1 MSSPPTHVA
10 QEGSL
15 PQPLAAGQILGR
27 HDRVRLLSM
36 DGAWWLEVVHGRA
49 ELNGDRVDR
58 LTPVSVGDQFEVDG
72 ERYFLMGPPT
82 ARERIVIGRARD
94 ADLVLDS
101 PMVSAYHAELLRTES
116 GYRLKDLGSS
126 NGIFV
131 DGQRVDEARLGPG
144 QQVYIGPCRL
154 TFDGHTLRE
163 FDERGQVKIDVIDV
177 VFHPPTASRPIL
189 NHITL
194 PLRPREFVA
203 LVGTSGAG
211 KSTLLKCMI
220 GQRAPT
226 SGQVL
231 YNGLPAEAFR
241 HLLGYVPQDDIVHRE
256 LTVEAA
262 LLYAARLRLPPD
274 TRPTEVARRI
284 DFVLASVDLAHRR
297 TTRIANLSGGERK
310 RVSVAVE
317 LLTEPGV
324 FFLDEPTSG
333 LDPGLE
339 KKAMQL
345 YAQLARQGRT
355 IVLITHATQNI
366 VLCDKV
372 AFLAPGGRL
381 VYYGPPREA
390 LEFFQVEDF
399 ADIYLKL
406 LSPQAGVEW
415 EQRFRQ
421 SRLYAIYVASAAP
434 TQLQAPPVRTT
445 RSRRHP
451 FKTLATGIRQLT
463 VLVERYTN
471 LLLSDRTNLTL
482 LLGQAPLIALILAF
496 LFPAD
501 LFRLNQ
507 EVTGEGKF
515 PIVDGPTVMFTMM
528 VSCILFGVIN
538 ACREVVK
545 ERSILE
551 RERLVN
557 LQLPPYLLSK
567 VLLLGVL
574 GMIQALILQ
583 LIVTSR
589 IQMSLSLREQLE
601 LYGFLAGACL
611 GGVLMGLLLS
621 CLAQSTEQA
630 MSLVSVILILQ
641 IVLSGAFVKPE
652 GMTGLIAF
660 LSVLSISRWV
670 FAGLGHL
677 LNLNNRFMELGMGWI
692 TSDFYLSA
700 GQVWSVLGPL
710 LTIYLAACWVALRWR
725 ESSSS

>member
-1 MSSPPTHVA
+1 MSVPTHLA
-10 QEGSL
+10 PEGSL
-15 PQPLAAGQILGR
+15 PQPLAAGLTLGR
-27 HDRVRLLSM
+27 NDQARVIHL
-36 DGAWWLEVVHGRA
+36 DGTWWLEVVQGRA
-49 ELNGDRVDR
+49 ELNGGRVDR
-58 LTPVSVGDQFEVDG
+58 LTPLSVGDQVDVDG
-72 ERYFLMGPPT
+72 ARFFLMGPPT
-82 ARERIVIGRARD
+82 ARDVTIVGRARD
-94 ADLVLDS
+94 ADLILDS
-101 PMVSAYHAELLRTES
+101 PMVSAHHAELRRTEI
-116 GYRLKDLGSS
+116 GYVLKDLGSS
-126 NGIFV
+126 NGTFL
-131 DGQRVDEARLGPG
+131 DGRRIDEARLSPG
-144 QQVYIGPCRL
+144 QQIYIGPCRL

-163 FDERGQVKIDVIDV
+163 FDERGQVRIDALDV
-177 VFHPPTASRPIL
+177 VFHPPTAHRPIL

-194 PLRPREFVA
+194 SLQPREFVA

-211 KSTLLKCMI
+211 KSTLLKCLI
-220 GQRAPT
+220 GQRTPT
-226 SGQVL
+226 SGSVL
-231 YNGLPAEAFR
+231 YNGLPAESFR

-262 LLYAARLRLPPD
+262 LTYAARLRLPRD
-274 TRPTEVARRI
+274 TRPQEIARRI

-297 TTRIANLSGGERK
+297 GTRIANLSGGERK
-310 RVSVAVE
+310 RVSVGVE

-390 LEFFQVEDF
+390 LEFFGVQDF

-406 LSPQAGVEW
+406 LVADAGPEW
-415 EQRFRQ
+415 EKRFRE
-421 SRLYAIYVASAAP
+421 SRLYHQYVHTAATSLQP
-434 TQLQAPPVRTT
+434 QAPRSVARARTHPLQALST
-445 RSRRHP
+445 S
-451 FKTLATGIRQLT
+451 LRQLT
-463 VLVERYTN
+463 VLLARYAN

-482 LLGQAPLIALILAF
+482 LLGQAPLIALVLAF

-528 VSCILFGVIN
+528 VSCLLFGVIN

-557 LQLPPYLLSK
+557 LGLTPYLLSK
-567 VLLLGVL
+567 VLLLGLL
-574 GMIQALILQ
+574 GMVQAGVLQ
-583 LIVTSR
+583 LIVTAR
-589 IQMSLSLREQLE
+589 IELSLEPADQLL
-601 LYGFLAGACL
+601 LYAYLAGACL

-621 CLAQSTEQA
+621 CLAESTEQA

-652 GMTGLIAF
+652 GMSPPIAF
-660 LSVLSISRWV
+660 LSILSISRWV
-670 FAGLGHL
+670 FAGLGEL
-677 LNLNNRFMELGMGWI
+677 LNLNSRFMELGMGWI
-692 TSDFYLSA
+692 TGDFYL
-700 GQVWSVLGPL
+700 GPGYVWSVLAPL
-710 LTIYLAACWVALRWR
+710 LGLYLVACWVALRWR
-725 ESSSS
+725 ESSSQ

>member
-1 MSSPPTHVA
+1 MSIPTHLA
-10 QEGSL
+10 PEGSL
-15 PQPLAAGQILGR
+15 PQPLTAGQTLGLS
-27 HDRVRLLSM
+27 DRVRLVSL
-36 DGAWWLEVVHGRA
+36 DGAWWLEVVQGRA
-49 ELNGDRVDR
+49 ELNGARVDR
-58 LTPVSVGDQFEVDG
+58 LVPLSVGDQLEVDG
-72 ERYFLMGPPT
+72 ERYFVMGPPT
-82 ARERIVIGRARD
+82 ARDVMIIGRARD
-94 ADLVLDS
+94 SDIILDS
-101 PMVSAYHAELLRTES
+101 PMVSAHHAELRRTEN
-116 GYRLKDLGSS
+116 GYVLRDLGSS
-126 NGIFV
+126 NGTFL
-131 DGQRVDEARLGPG
+131 DGRLIDEALLNPG
-144 QQVYIGPCRL
+144 QQIYIGPCRL

-163 FDERGQVKIDVIDV
+163 FDERGQVTIDALDV
-177 VFHPPTASRPIL
+177 VFHPPTATRPIL

-194 PLRPREFVA
+194 SLHPREFVA

-211 KSTLLKCMI
+211 KSTFLKCLI

-226 SGQVL
+226 EGSVL
-231 YNGLPAEAFR
+231 YNGLPASSFR

-262 LLYAARLRLPPD
+262 LRYAARLRLPPD
-274 TRPTEVARRI
+274 TGPQELARRI
-284 DFVLASVDLAHRR
+284 DFVLASVDLSHRR
-297 TTRIANLSGGERK
+297 HTRIANLSGGERK
-310 RVSVAVE
+310 RVSVGVE

-381 VYYGPPREA
+381 VYYGPPQEA
-390 LEFFQVEDF
+390 LEFFEVTDF

-406 LSPQAGVEW
+406 LGPEAGIEW
-415 EQRFRQ
+415 EKRFRQ
-421 SRLYAIYVASAAP
+421 SRFYQGAR
-434 TQLQAPPVRTT
+434 TAPPPLLRQPV
-445 RSRRHP
+445 SARRHP
-451 FKTLATGIRQLT
+451 WQALTTSVRQLA
-463 VLVERYTN
+463 VLLERYAH

-501 LFRLNQ
+501 LFRLDQ
-507 EVTGEGKF
+507 ELNGESKF
-515 PIVDGPTVMFTMM
+515 PIVDGPTVLFTMM

-557 LQLPPYLLSK
+557 LGLGPYLLSK
-567 VLLLGVL
+567 VLLLGLL
-574 GMIQALILQ
+574 GMVQAGVLQ

-589 IQMSLSLREQLE
+589 IDLSLAPLDQLQ

-621 CLAQSTEQA
+621 CLAESTEQA

-652 GMTGLIAF
+652 GMSGPIAF
-660 LSVLSISRWV
+660 LSILSVSRWV
-670 FAGLGHL
+670 FAGLGNL
-677 LNLNNRFMELGMGWI
+677 LNLNSRFMELGMGWI
-692 TSDFYLSA
+692 TGDFYLSPA
-700 GQVWSVLGPL
+700 TVWSVLAPL
-710 LTIYLAACWVALRWR
+710 LAVYLVACWVALRWR

>member
-1 MSSPPTHVA
+1 MSVPTHLA
-10 QEGSL
+10 PEGSL
-15 PQPLAAGQILGR
+15 PQPLAAGLTLGR
-27 HDRVRLLSM
+27 NDQARVIHL
-36 DGAWWLEVVHGRA
+36 DGTWWLEVVQGRA
-49 ELNGDRVDR
+49 ELNGGRVDR
-58 LTPVSVGDQFEVDG
+58 LTPLSVGDQVDVDG
-72 ERYFLMGPPT
+72 ARFFLMGPPT
-82 ARERIVIGRARD
+82 ARDVTIVGRARD
-94 ADLVLDS
+94 ADLILDS
-101 PMVSAYHAELLRTES
+101 PMVSAHHAELRRTEI
-116 GYRLKDLGSS
+116 GYVLKDLGSS
-126 NGIFV
+126 NGTFL
-131 DGQRVDEARLGPG
+131 DGRRIDEARLSPG
-144 QQVYIGPCRL
+144 QQIYIGPCRL

-163 FDERGQVKIDVIDV
+163 FDERGQVRIDALDV
-177 VFHPPTASRPIL
+177 VFHPPTAHRPIL

-194 PLRPREFVA
+194 SLQPREFVA

-211 KSTLLKCMI
+211 KSTLLKCLI
-220 GQRAPT
+220 GQRTPT
-226 SGQVL
+226 SGSVL
-231 YNGLPAEAFR
+231 YNGLPAESFR

-262 LLYAARLRLPPD
+262 LTYAARLRLPRD
-274 TRPTEVARRI
+274 TRPQEIARRI

-297 TTRIANLSGGERK
+297 GTRIANLSGGERK
-310 RVSVAVE
+310 RVSVGVE

-390 LEFFQVEDF
+390 LEFFGVQDF

-406 LSPQAGVEW
+406 LVADAGPEW
-415 EQRFRQ
+415 EKRFRE
-421 SRLYAIYVASAAP
+421 SRLYHQYVHTAATSLQP
-434 TQLQAPPVRTT
+434 QAPRSVARARTHPLQALST
-445 RSRRHP
+445 S
-451 FKTLATGIRQLT
+451 LRQLT
-463 VLVERYTN
+463 VLLARYAN

-482 LLGQAPLIALILAF
+482 LLGQAPLIALVLAF

-528 VSCILFGVIN
+528 VSCLLFGVIN

-557 LQLPPYLLSK
+557 LGLTPYLLSK
-567 VLLLGVL
+567 VLLLGLL
-574 GMIQALILQ
+574 GMVQAGVLQ
-583 LIVTSR
+583 LIVTAR
-589 IQMSLSLREQLE
+589 IELSLEPADQLL
-601 LYGFLAGACL
+601 LYAYLAGACL

-621 CLAQSTEQA
+621 CLAESTEQA

-652 GMTGLIAF
+652 GMSPPIAF
-660 LSVLSISRWV
+660 LSILSISRWV
-670 FAGLGHL
+670 FAGLGEL
-677 LNLNNRFMELGMGWI
+677 LNLNSRFMELGMGWI
-692 TSDFYLSA
+692 TGDFYL
-700 GQVWSVLGPL
+700 GPGFVWSVLAPL
-710 LTIYLAACWVALRWR
+710 LGLYLVACWVALRWR
-725 ESSSS
+725 ESSSQ